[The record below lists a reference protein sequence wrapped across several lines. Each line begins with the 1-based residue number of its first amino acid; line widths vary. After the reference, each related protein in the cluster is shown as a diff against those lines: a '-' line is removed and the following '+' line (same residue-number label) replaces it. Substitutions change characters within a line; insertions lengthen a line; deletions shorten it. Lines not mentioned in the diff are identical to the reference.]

1 MKKQKKTLSRQAEE
15 AARRGAGLAVAL
27 KGRGGRFK
35 NRKKEAS
42 RKACRGQA

>member
-1 MKKQKKTLSRQAEE
+1 MKKQTKPLNRQAEE

-35 NRKKEAS
+35 NKKKDAN